1 MPQSKIDIN
10 VGGVSFS
17 GEGEQAW
24 LTEQLDKVLK
34 AAQDVA
40 RLQSGGYAAQA
51 HPHPHPQAQES
62 GRSGVGG
69 ETRTVSLASYIRE
82 KGGEESQ
89 VDKFLIAA
97 NWLRLRGISP
107 LTTAAVTKALRENQQ
122 KRLSNPADCLNKNVS
137 KGYCEKGSGGFF
149 ITPDGL
155 NRLKST

>member
-34 AAQDVA
+34 SAQDVA
-40 RLQSGGYAAQA
+40 RLQTGGHDAQA
-51 HPHPHPQAQES
+51 QQA
-62 GRSGVGG
+62 GRSGAGG
-69 ETRTVSLASYIRE
+69 ETPTGSLASYIRE
-82 KGGEESQ
+82 KGGDDNQ
-89 VDKFLIAA
+89 VDRFLITA
-97 NWLRLRGISP
+97 NWLRLRGNGT
-107 LTTAAVTKALRENQQ
+107 LTTAAVTKALRDNHQ

-155 NRLKST
+155 NRLQST